1 MFRDLS
7 WVFITPLVP
16 SLLPQTFPRILAPRR
31 GQHESQAA
39 DAVKAHALW
48 LISAVFGLHSY
59 ITGYLHNHNE
69 WFHKSLMTFQG
80 NRPWWFYRENFPCA
94 HWIPSLVVA
103 HFPDVHDTDL
113 EFWFGL
119 HDWPLSTRNYIS
131 MGCRTESRVWV
142 ENTCF
147 LADLPTCEFLDQLQI
162 FPSLIFF
169 LLYGSRLPF

>member
-1 MFRDLS
+1 MFRDLP
-7 WVFITPLVP
+7 WVFITALVP
-16 SLLPQTFPRILAPRR
+16 SLLPQTFPRILAPRQ
-31 GQHESQAA
+31 GQHKSQAA

-48 LISAVFGLHSY
+48 LVSVVFGPHSY

-80 NRPWWFYRENFPCA
+80 NRSWWFHRQNFPCA

-131 MGCRTESRVWV
+131 MGCRAESGVWV
-142 ENTCF
+142 ENTRL
-147 LADLPTCEFLDQLQI
+147 LADLPTCEF
-162 FPSLIFF
+162 
-169 LLYGSRLPF
+169 